1 MNYLLLI
8 LPILI
13 SVLTYFQTIKKDNSG
28 LVSEL
33 AKELVLKEPTP
44 YVVECLVSKIH
55 SIIPLSFEHLR
66 VLLKSNNAYSALVY
80 FAKCRRDLCFAE
92 LVFNG
97 EQVNFDF
104 TPHFKKKT
112 SRIISMLLCLGVII
126 LMYYEFIQ
134 MFNMAIDFY
143 MKIKFIS
150 PVNELLRSELHFK
163 FISYTLAFVTALII
177 CFLFAWLLINIYQ
190 AKNMINR
197 ANTAIKNGFYIK

>member
-1 MNYLLLI
+1 
-8 LPILI
+8 
-13 SVLTYFQTIKKDNSG
+13 
-28 LVSEL
+28 
-33 AKELVLKEPTP
+33 
-44 YVVECLVSKIH
+44 
-55 SIIPLSFEHLR
+55 
-66 VLLKSNNAYSALVY
+66 
-80 FAKCRRDLCFAE
+80 
-92 LVFNG
+92 
-97 EQVNFDF
+97 
-104 TPHFKKKT
+104 
-112 SRIISMLLCLGVII
+112 MLLCLGVII

-177 CFLFAWLLINIYQ
+177 YFLFAWLLINIYQ